1 MPGGS
6 IAFAKTPVQ
15 PEGSGSKKMT
25 LDGLVVFFFFQF
37 LQWEASTCIETP
49 IWEFPSGS
57 VA

>member
-25 LDGLVVFFFFQF
+25 LDGLVVFFFF
-37 LQWEASTCIETP
+37 
-49 IWEFPSGS
+49 S
-57 VA
+57 VSAVGGQHVYQNSNMGIP